1 MIKTSERTWEH
12 IPLTLAEAGRHQ
24 AMPAGPL
31 PSRDPALLQ
40 KAYAHCEFVI
50 AEHGKTFN
58 MASSLLPRDKRRAIR
73 ALYAFC
79 RISDNIVDC
88 GSTTRKSREVQLSIW
103 RRTMLSEAPR
113 QDDLVATAWTDARLR
128 YNIPSQ
134 YADQLIDGVSLDLC
148 DKSYETFDE
157 LAVYA
162 YEVASTVGLMSM
174 HIIGLAPGTSEEEA
188 IPFIVRLG
196 VALQI
201 TNILRDI
208 GEDLRSGRIYL
219 PQSELAAFS
228 LSRKD
233 LEIGRVDDRWRAFM
247 RFQVE
252 RNRSLYQRSL
262 ARRRPVPSRRAL
274 RRGSSLCS
282 LQRHSRRHR
291 GPRLQRI
298 QSPGARQHLGQAT
311 QIAPHLVEKQ
321 VSYRSVTCLWGQ
333 RGPTWIEQ
341 KSGTT

>member
-31 PSRDPALLQ
+31 PSCDPALLQ
-40 KAYAHCEFVI
+40 KAYAHCESVI

-79 RISDNIVDC
+79 RIADNIVDC
-88 GSTTRKSREVQLSIW
+88 GSSTRESREIELSIW
-103 RRTMLSEAPR
+103 RRSMLFEAPR
-113 QDDLVATAWTDARLR
+113 QDDLVALAWTDARLR

-134 YADQLIDGVSLDLC
+134 YAEQLIDGVSLDLC
-148 DKSYETFDE
+148 DKKYETFDE

-174 HIIGLAPGTSEEEA
+174 HVIGLAPGTPEEEA

-201 TNILRDI
+201 TNILRDVS
-208 GEDLRSGRIYL
+208 EDLHAGRIYL

-252 RNRSLYQRSL
+252 RNRSLYREAWPGVAMFHRDGRFAVAAACALYSAIL
-262 ARRRPVPSRRAL
+262 DDIEAHDYDVFSRRAHISTWGKL
-274 RRGSSLCS
+274 RRL
-282 LQRHSRRHR
+282 
-291 GPRLQRI
+291 PRIWLRN
-298 QSPGARQHLGQAT
+298 R
-311 QIAPHLVEKQ
+311 
-321 VSYRSVTCLWGQ
+321 
-333 RGPTWIEQ
+333 
-341 KSGTT
+341 